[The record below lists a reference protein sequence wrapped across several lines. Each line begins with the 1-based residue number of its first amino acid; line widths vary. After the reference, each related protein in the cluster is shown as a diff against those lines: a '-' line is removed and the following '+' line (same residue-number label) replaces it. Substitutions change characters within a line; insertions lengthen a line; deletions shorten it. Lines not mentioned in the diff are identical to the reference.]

1 MYKRMESRWKK
12 FTGQEKII
20 LPLMHLFLLI
30 LSIWVLL
37 PMIYVFFNSF
47 KSVKEFNDST
57 LALPKVWAWKNYA
70 NAFSLT
76 YRNTD
81 ILGMFANSLIFT
93 LTFSVANVFSSCMSA
108 YILSKYSFRGRKIIY
123 SVAIVVQILPLFGTA
138 GAGYLLASN
147 LGIVD
152 NIWLMW
158 ITACG
163 GFDYTFLIVYS
174 YFKNVS
180 WDYAEAAFIDGA
192 GNFYVFLRIMLP
204 MVSPAVFTMWLS
216 AVISLWGDY
225 MTPMIY
231 LQSHPTLSA
240 GLYNLKTLSAFTEGG
255 TTMYFAALIIS
266 VIPVLILYVFTQN
279 KIFSINLEGGIKA

>member
-1 MYKRMESRWKK
+1 MESRWKK

-138 GAGYLLASN
+138 ARA
-147 LGIVD
+147 IF
-152 NIWLMW
+152 W
-158 ITACG
+158 
-163 GFDYTFLIVYS
+163 
-174 YFKNVS
+174 
-180 WDYAEAAFIDGA
+180 
-192 GNFYVFLRIMLP
+192 R
-204 MVSPAVFTMWLS
+204 AV
-216 AVISLWGDY
+216 
-225 MTPMIY
+225 
-231 LQSHPTLSA
+231 
-240 GLYNLKTLSAFTEGG
+240 
-255 TTMYFAALIIS
+255 
-266 VIPVLILYVFTQN
+266 
-279 KIFSINLEGGIKA
+279 